1 MTGPLEGVDGP
12 RRMPPELRRRLE
24 EELLAGASL
33 PEGSRTRLTESLS
46 DPTAA
51 LLDGVDGPRP
61 MPPRLRNRVEWA
73 LDGPTGAAAPA
84 GRAPRRLAAWPGLVA
99 AAVLIV
105 ILSSITIVVDRA
117 PDQAA
122 TQASDESV
130 SGNAETVLDGASS
143 QGAGTGAGGSAAT
156 TGAGLGGPPPF
167 ATARFRQSRSALAQ
181 RSGGSG
187 ADAPSYSSGIGD
199 STKSSGDVAQP
210 APFRIALRQGDS
222 AALAGLN
229 AYVDLLNRNGG
240 VRGRRFEFVTGAAAK
255 DADTVVNLSGQPF
268 GDPPGPPSLDD
279 LLAPD
284 AALRE
289 DVFSFAGAIERQGR
303 LIADA
308 VFPGRTG
315 ATAVVYRAADGPL
328 GSTVPDA
335 IESVLRGRGISTTS
349 VVVRSGRTVE
359 VVRADAVFLSLNAVD
374 AARVTA
380 AYGAAPRLGF
390 NGVGT
395 VADTAGLPDGLRV
408 VSPYDLPSNDETTA
422 LIVATDTPLSA
433 RLVHGWVAA
442 KTLAMAVWQH
452 DPRTPA
458 EVRAALQKMA
468 SFDNGFAPPRQ
479 ARPGTN
485 SLRPDGIVL
494 QLVAGRFEQRSPF
507 LTDPR

>member
-33 PEGSRTRLTESLS
+33 PEGSRTRLTQSLS
-46 DPTAA
+46 EPTAA

-73 LDGPTGAAAPA
+73 LDGAIAA
-84 GRAPRRLAAWPGLVA
+84 GRRAPRRVAAWPGLVA

-105 ILSSITIVVDRA
+105 ILSSITIAVDRS

-122 TQASDESV
+122 TRTTDESV
-130 SGNAETVLDGASS
+130 VAESADSAGTSAAGSSTAS
-143 QGAGTGAGGSAAT
+143 GAGHGGA
-156 TGAGLGGPPPF
+156 PPF
-167 ATARFRQSRSALAQ
+167 ATARFSGSRATVAE
-181 RSGGSG
+181 RSGTPNSG
-187 ADAPSYSSGIGD
+187 ADAPANGLD
-199 STKSSGDVAQP
+199 STGDVAQP
-210 APFRIALRQGDS
+210 VPFRIALRQGDS
-222 AALAGLN
+222 AALAGFN

-240 VRGRRFEFVTGAAAK
+240 VRGRRFEFVGGAEAK
-255 DADTVVNLSGQPF
+255 DADAVVNLSGQPF

-284 AALRE
+284 AALRD

-308 VFPGRTG
+308 VFPVRTR

-328 GSTVPDA
+328 GTTVPEA
-335 IESVLRGRGISTTS
+335 IESVLRGRGVSTTA
-349 VVVRSGRTVE
+349 VVVRAGRNVE

-408 VSPYDLPSNDETTA
+408 VSPYDLPANDETTA
-422 LIVATDTPLSA
+422 LIGATNTPLSA

-458 EVRAALQKMA
+458 DVRAALARMA
-468 SFDNGFAPPRQ
+468 AFDNGFAPPRQ